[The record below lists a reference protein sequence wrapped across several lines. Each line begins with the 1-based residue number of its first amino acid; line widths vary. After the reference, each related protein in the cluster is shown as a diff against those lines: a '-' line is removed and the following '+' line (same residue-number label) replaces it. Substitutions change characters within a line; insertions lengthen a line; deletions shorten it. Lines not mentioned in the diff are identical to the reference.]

1 MAVTCPL
8 PLGVYKPLC
17 VLAFKVSPEEFQP
30 LRVSQIAI
38 ATCMFNSQ
46 GFQAELAMWLFMYP
60 LYKLYINCHR
70 KKKKKKSCCTNTN
83 NRATD
88 HVYLFKGTVHTLILH
103 YV

>member
-70 KKKKKKSCCTNTN
+70 KKKKKNPAAPTQTIEQLTMSI
-83 NRATD
+83 
-88 HVYLFKGTVHTLILH
+88 YLRVRYTL
-103 YV
+103 